1 MINWL
6 LRLIWRVFVF
16 IVGIFL
22 SYGIIF
28 RFYPYIDQKLPVALA
43 MLLTYLVVAYMFIP
57 FLIRLWRIVLK
68 PNHIPIYTTSP
79 DGWPVDPV
87 NIAIIARSRK
97 KLIKQ
102 FECAGWTLTDE
113 STIKNLVIAGFAM
126 FFNKSYPA
134 APMSKLILFNRGQ
147 DIAFQAPDERF
158 ETHSPRHRHHVRLWR
173 LEVPEEPD
181 HHHDFWH
188 ELLKIFHRRRSE
200 IWIGAATHDISLIGF
215 RRRNLQ
221 VTHRIDS
228 DTNKERDYLINSFK
242 DARCLIGPVQDIA
255 SGHEL
260 EFNGQTFGVN
270 IIVDGRLKVIRLK

>member
-1 MINWL
+1 M
-6 LRLIWRVFVF
+6 LRWIFRAFWRLVVFV
-16 IVGIFL
+16 VGVLITNFFFTKAFNYLDRNLPLMVVFL
-22 SYGIIF
+22 I
-28 RFYPYIDQKLPVALA
+28 
-43 MLLTYLVVAYMFIP
+43 TYLIFAYMFIP

-68 PNHIPIYTTSP
+68 PNHVPIYTTSP

-87 NIAIIARSRK
+87 NIAIVARSRK

-102 FECAGWTLTDE
+102 FERAGWTLTDE
-113 STIKNLVIAGFAM
+113 STIKNLIIAGFAIV
-126 FFNKSYPA
+126 FNKSYPA
-134 APMSKLILFNRGQ
+134 APMSKLMLFNRGH
-147 DIAFQAPDERF
+147 DIAFQAPDKRF

-173 LEVPEEPD
+173 LEIPEEPD

-200 IWIGAATHDISLIGF
+200 IWIGAATHDVSLIGF

-221 VTHRIDS
+221 ITHKIDS
-228 DTNKERDYLINSFK
+228 DTNKERDYLIKSFIN
-242 DARCLIGPVQDIA
+242 ARCLIGPVQDIA

>member
-16 IVGIFL
+16 IVGIL
-22 SYGIIF
+22 VSYGIIF

-43 MLLTYLVVAYMFIP
+43 LLLTYLVVAYMFIP

-97 KLIKQ
+97 KLIQQ
-102 FECAGWTLTDE
+102 FERAGWTLTDE
-113 STIKNLVIAGFAM
+113 STIKNLIIAGFAM
-126 FFNKSYPA
+126 VFNKSYPA

-221 VTHRIDS
+221 VTHKIDS

-242 DARCLIGPVQDIA
+242 DARCLIGQVQDIA